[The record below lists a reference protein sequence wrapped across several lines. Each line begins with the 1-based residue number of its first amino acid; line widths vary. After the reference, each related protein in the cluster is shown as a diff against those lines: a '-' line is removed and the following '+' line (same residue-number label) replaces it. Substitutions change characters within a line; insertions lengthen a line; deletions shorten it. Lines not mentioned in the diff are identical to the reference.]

1 MTTATSTHALSAD
14 GTAIEFWRSGD
25 GPVIVLVDAA
35 LSMHTESARLA
46 ALLAPRFT
54 VISYDRRGRGD
65 SGETPPA
72 DPAREIED
80 IEALIDANGGTA
92 FLFGSSSGA
101 VLALD
106 AASRLG
112 RKVTGLFMYE
122 PPFIVDD
129 SRPPLP
135 SDLPARIADLVD
147 RDRRSEAVTAF
158 YREAMGIPAPFVTAM
173 RLFMPGWKQAKRIA
187 HTLQYDFGTMA
198 GTQDGKPLPAG
209 RWSALRVPAKVMVGS
224 KSEPFF
230 HSGARALADALPT
243 VEYESLEGG
252 HHGSAVMS
260 PAGIAAAITTF
271 FRS

>member
-1 MTTATSTHALSAD
+1 MTTATSAD
-14 GTAIEFWRSGD
+14 GTEIEFWRSGD

-35 LSMHTESARLA
+35 LSMHTESSKLA
-46 ALLAPRFT
+46 ALLAPRFA
-54 VISYDRRGRGD
+54 VITYDRRGRGG

-72 DPAREIED
+72 DPAREVED

-101 VLALD
+101 ALALET
-106 AASRLG
+106 ATRLG
-112 RKVTGLFMYE
+112 DQVPGVFLYE
-122 PPFIVDD
+122 PPFIVDG

-135 SDLPARIADLVD
+135 ADLPARIADLVD

-187 HTLQYDFGTMA
+187 HTLRYDFGVLA
-198 GTQDGKPLPAG
+198 GTQTGEPLPVG
-209 RWSALRVPAKVMVGS
+209 RWSALRVPSKVMVGS

-230 HSGARALADALPT
+230 HSGARALAEAVPG
-243 VEYESLEGG
+243 VGYESLEGG

-260 PAGIAAAITTF
+260 PAGIAAAITAF
-271 FRS
+271 FRP